1 MINRRTFV
9 QLGSAAA
16 AATFTGRIGAQESLE
31 RLPPENPQAQALKYV
46 EDVEANPPETYPAG
60 SGQNCANC
68 LHYQAVD
75 DEWGSCAI
83 FPGYRVRAA
92 GWCSAWVKQS

>member
-9 QLGSAAA
+9 QLSSVAAA
-16 AATFTGRIGAQESLE
+16 AALSHQARGGEALQ

-46 EDVEANPPETYPAG
+46 EDVASNPPQGYPAG
-60 SGQNCANC
+60 SGQDCANC
-68 LHYQAVD
+68 LHYKAVD

-83 FPGYRVRAA
+83 FPGFKVRGP
-92 GWCSAWVKQS
+92 GWCSAWVKQP